1 MIEINASE
9 LIIVAQLLLSSVL
22 GGAIGFVRER
32 DKKAAGL
39 RTHTLVCVGS
49 TLLMMISIFM
59 SVKFPGSDAGRI
71 AAQVVTGIGFLGAG
85 TILHAGGAIKGL
97 TTAASIWVA
106 SAIGLAV
113 GCGFYTAAV
122 SCTLIVL
129 VIIEVLHKVEQR
141 YIREKDL

>member
-1 MIEINASE
+1 MNELMIG
-9 LIIVAQLLLSSVL
+9 LQLVLSAFL
-22 GGAIGFVRER
+22 GGVIGFVRER

-49 TLLMMISIFM
+49 TLLMQLSIYM
-59 SVKFPGSDAGRI
+59 SLAFPGSDPGRI

-85 TILHAGGAIKGL
+85 TIIQSQGTVRGL

-113 GCGFYTAAV
+113 GAGFYSASLV
-122 SCTLIVL
+122 STLIALIVL
-129 VIIEVLHKVEQR
+129 EVLRGIEKK
-141 YIREKDL
+141 YIRSDKEE

>member
-22 GGAIGFVRER
+22 GGAIGFVREI

-59 SVKFPGSDAGRI
+59 FVKFPGSDAGRI

-85 TILHAGGAIKGL
+85 TILHSGGSIKGL

-113 GCGFYTAAV
+113 GCGFYTAAI
-122 SCTLIVL
+122 SCTVIVL
-129 VIIEVLHKVEQR
+129 VIIEVLHKIEQR